1 LNNPLGGILR
11 GYESIAAL
19 YEQVFT
25 GAASVWVE
33 LSDIV
38 EYQTEDMIVFAGSE
52 SGEFTK
58 NNLTL
63 PLSIRT
69 SRVVQW
75 FGVGIGWKQVHHHAP
90 LMIPIC

>member
-1 LNNPLGGILR
+1 
-11 GYESIAAL
+11 
-19 YEQVFT
+19 
-25 GAASVWVE
+25 
-33 LSDIV
+33 
-38 EYQTEDMIVFAGSE
+38 MIVFAGSE